1 MVLIRA
7 LEDRIL
13 AEGKVLPGEI
23 LKVGDFL
30 NQQIDPELL
39 MEMGEEIASLYK
51 DAGVTKILTIESSGI
66 AVAFAAG
73 YKMNVPVVFAKKH
86 ASINLSDDVLAS
98 QVYSYTHQKT
108 YDIVVSSDYI
118 SKDDTV
124 LIVDDFLAKG
134 NALKGLIEI
143 TNKAGAKKL
152 FGNCVQ
158 KLYRNDQEIAG
169 KITDFEKEIPKLIG
183 LDQKQFTKCVLLAQG
198 SFDAFLKAK
207 KKERSGILSNITGTE
222 VYGEIGKKIYQLLN
236 LWLFYML
243 SLHFYVHPFHQLL

>member
-1 MVLIRA
+1 MVFIRA

-73 YKMNVPVVFAKKH
+73 CKMNVPVV
-86 ASINLSDDVLAS
+86 
-98 QVYSYTHQKT
+98 VYSYTHQKT
-108 YDIVVSSDYI
+108 YDIVVSSDYV

-143 TNKAGAKKL
+143 TDKAGAKL
-152 FGNCVQ
+152 AGAA
-158 KLYRNDQEIAG
+158 IA
-169 KITDFEKEIPKLIG
+169 IEKGFQGGGDELRRQGIR
-183 LDQKQFTKCVLLAQG
+183 VESLAIIE
-198 SFDAFLKAK
+198 SMSDDSLTF
-207 KKERSGILSNITGTE
+207 RS
-222 VYGEIGKKIYQLLN
+222 
-236 LWLFYML
+236 
-243 SLHFYVHPFHQLL
+243 

>member
-39 MEMGEEIASLYK
+39 MEMGGEIASLYK

-86 ASINLSDDVLAS
+86 ASINLSDDVLTS

-108 YDIVVSSDYI
+108 YDILVSSDYI

-143 TNKAGAKKL
+143 TNKAGAKL
-152 FGNCVQ
+152 AGAA
-158 KLYRNDQEIAG
+158 IA
-169 KITDFEKEIPKLIG
+169 IEKGFQGGGDELRRQGIR
-183 LDQKQFTKCVLLAQG
+183 VESLAIIE
-198 SFDAFLKAK
+198 SMSDDSLTF
-207 KKERSGILSNITGTE
+207 RS
-222 VYGEIGKKIYQLLN
+222 
-236 LWLFYML
+236 
-243 SLHFYVHPFHQLL
+243 

>member
-13 AEGKVLPGEI
+13 ADGKVLPGEI

-39 MEMGEEIASLYK
+39 MEMGGEIASLYK

-86 ASINLSDDVLAS
+86 ASINLSDDVLTS

-143 TNKAGAKKL
+143 TNKAGAKL
-152 FGNCVQ
+152 AGAA
-158 KLYRNDQEIAG
+158 IA
-169 KITDFEKEIPKLIG
+169 IEKGFQGGGDELRRQGIR
-183 LDQKQFTKCVLLAQG
+183 VESLAIIE
-198 SFDAFLKAK
+198 SMSDDSLTF
-207 KKERSGILSNITGTE
+207 RS
-222 VYGEIGKKIYQLLN
+222 
-236 LWLFYML
+236 
-243 SLHFYVHPFHQLL
+243 

>member
-1 MVLIRA
+1 VVFIRA

-73 YKMNVPVVFAKKH
+73 CKMNVPVVFAKKH
-86 ASINLSDDVLAS
+86 ASINLSDDVLTS
-98 QVYSYTHQKT
+98 KVYSYTHQKT
-108 YDIVVSSDYI
+108 YDIVVSSDYV

-143 TNKAGAKKL
+143 TDKAGAKL
-152 FGNCVQ
+152 AGAA
-158 KLYRNDQEIAG
+158 IA
-169 KITDFEKEIPKLIG
+169 IEKGFQGGGDELRRQGIR
-183 LDQKQFTKCVLLAQG
+183 VESLAIIE
-198 SFDAFLKAK
+198 SMSDDSLTF
-207 KKERSGILSNITGTE
+207 RS
-222 VYGEIGKKIYQLLN
+222 
-236 LWLFYML
+236 
-243 SLHFYVHPFHQLL
+243 

>member
-51 DAGVTKILTIESSGI
+51 DSGVTKILTIESSGI

-73 YKMNVPVVFAKKH
+73 YKMDVPVVFAKKH
-86 ASINLSDDVLAS
+86 ASINLSDDVLTS

-118 SKDDTV
+118 SEDDTV

-143 TNKAGAKKL
+143 TGKAGAKL
-152 FGNCVQ
+152 AGAA
-158 KLYRNDQEIAG
+158 IA
-169 KITDFEKEIPKLIG
+169 IEKGFQGGGDELRRQGIR
-183 LDQKQFTKCVLLAQG
+183 VESLAIIE
-198 SFDAFLKAK
+198 SMSDDSLTF
-207 KKERSGILSNITGTE
+207 RS
-222 VYGEIGKKIYQLLN
+222 
-236 LWLFYML
+236 
-243 SLHFYVHPFHQLL
+243 